1 MSINKKELIEIIAN
15 EQDQLPYKD
24 IELSVKTIIESMVDS
39 LRKGKRIEIR
49 GFGSFSLRYRKSR
62 IGRNPKSGE
71 SVNIDERYVP
81 HFKPG
86 KDLKERVKTSWL
98 IFKSF

>member
-1 MSINKKELIEIIAN
+1 MSINKKDLIEIIAN
-15 EQDQLPYKD
+15 EQEQLPYKD
-24 IELSVKTIIESMVDS
+24 IELAIKTIIESMMDS
-39 LRKGKRIEIR
+39 LKKGKRIEIR

-86 KDLKERVKTSWL
+86 KDLKERVKTS
-98 IFKSF
+98 

>member
-1 MSINKKELIEIIAN
+1 MSINKKELIEFIAN

-24 IELSVKTIIESMVDS
+24 IELSVKTIIESMIDS
-39 LRKGKRIEIR
+39 LKKGKRIEIR

-86 KDLKERVKTSWL
+86 KDLKERVKTS
-98 IFKSF
+98 

>member
-1 MSINKKELIEIIAN
+1 MSINKRELIEIIAN
-15 EQDQLPYKD
+15 EQEQLPYKD
-24 IELSVKTIIESMVDS
+24 IELSIKTIIESMINS
-39 LRKGKRIEIR
+39 LKKGKRIEIR

-71 SVNIDERYVP
+71 TVNIDERYVP

-86 KDLKERVKTSWL
+86 KDLKERVKTS
-98 IFKSF
+98 

>member
-1 MSINKKELIEIIAN
+1 MSINKRELIEIIAN
-15 EQDQLPYKD
+15 EQEQLPYKD
-24 IELSVKTIIESMVDS
+24 IELSIKTIIESMINS
-39 LRKGKRIEIR
+39 LKKGKRIEIR

-71 SVNIDERYVP
+71 TVNIDERYVP